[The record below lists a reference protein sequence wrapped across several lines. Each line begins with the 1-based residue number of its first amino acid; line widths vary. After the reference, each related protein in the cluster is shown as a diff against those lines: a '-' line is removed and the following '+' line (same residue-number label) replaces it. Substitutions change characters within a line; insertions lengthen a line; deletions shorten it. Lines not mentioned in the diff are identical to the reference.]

1 MIDKRLPRKLNR
13 SVDSRVLPK
22 QDMSDALNV
31 SISEDGDGNA
41 GVIKPIKS
49 NEPNPSLDAGPY
61 PNDATSGS
69 FFGDRYV
76 LGKCIDD
83 KNNVVYYFVCDNG
96 TDSESDTRS
105 YSLGNGI
112 YAYDPDNYLPV
123 DHDPEEIV
131 PVFWTEANGS
141 EGINFLNDPL
151 SFVKADITYMQQKI
165 TVGGKSYTEVPM
177 LFFTDGKEEPY
188 KLNVLRAMNFIQG
201 GFGNNAGPHNPNLQ
215 DWTKDFL
222 FVCTKTPVVPLQGEW
237 FNDAEVN
244 SNEFIGVNGCQFA
257 YQVVYRDGNESAIST
272 YSDVYVPPGYL
283 SYNGV
288 SDIDLLNQQNAIE
301 LTIPV
306 AEISPEAEEVKILI
320 RKGETGSWFV
330 IDTVTPSTTTVSYN
344 NTTIN
349 AAVPNDVQS
358 KQFDNVPLSAETQ
371 TIVDNRLVY
380 GNYEEGF
387 DNPNV
392 SATIAAY
399 TLQRGEDF
407 KTFEIKVSPSTC
419 LSPYDVKQEPNS
431 MTFNTEYIGAKNK
444 NAGFVIDLDDVD
456 SNFEEGDFISFSYT
470 VKPRQNWHIY
480 NADFGYHASPQLGD
494 DFEKPAIDTANYYN
508 GDTTG
513 LSNPPTGYWWMNQEM
528 ARGGMDTTFVCT
540 KNGVSSFFEENGTLA
555 NSLQRRFTWNAIVH
569 DGEGLMGNKFTNV
582 GKTDFGTSAGNPLIV
597 RGGAVNIKCSFTL
610 EAEVSK
616 GLMVQL
622 IARVLDGERPEDE
635 GSDLGEYISGVDAT
649 DFNDVSYTFD
659 LGLEQGSTFSE
670 SSDLAKLVCI
680 ATNTEFEGSASTE
693 STGGGG
699 AIDFGEEGDS
709 PTGGDASTNEDFADV
724 PYSQSVAQ
732 NRAPIDGF
740 FVINKATVEVGV
752 FRDESYFE
760 EKNVGNG
767 TIQENQGKAKERFG
781 LYIKSITLED
791 DLESLLSCA
800 RRPYIG
806 SKWWCFSAF
815 EELGPVDVSPGE
827 GTTFHVRNNDIRPDT
842 VFTNAEDLGFPTSN
856 NVGRNVVYNS
866 GGNVDWNLTGNVNVY
881 TVDNKPKGAPINE
894 RDLYNKFFVNFFGEA
909 IDITETDPD
918 KSPWRKMFGGMRL
931 SSQSANPSLN
941 EDASSILNFYRGE
954 RFSSVKGKKVSCYSL
969 VDGDCGPGGKGE
981 AYPDSSEDRVIVAW
995 KNFALHRY
1003 KGDIPGIVNLSYNAE
1018 INQLLPTDE
1027 QLFVD
1032 HYEFG
1037 VDKLGSAAIL
1047 AWRGDYPDDLFGH
1060 STIIQGNTAPINLY
1074 GLAAFGVYGPAITN
1088 RTQLGRVGNPGAAS
1102 GAAFENINSVGVFGE
1117 SISSGQSGAKF
1128 FTPIRPGYRDP
1139 SNGVFKF
1146 SSRMEESQTI
1156 GLADYYQGGAINP
1169 HPIPDS
1175 FPEAESVTIF
1185 PTIAFPAQ
1193 NEACTGTDESGVV
1206 QASYF
1211 GSGSQRYIL
1220 PKRPRQV
1227 LTQVPSLINTTFNVA
1242 NLDAEGSRTFKAGAT
1257 HPFGVVYYDE
1267 RGRASD
1273 VMPIGSAYSPWYS
1286 ERIDS
1291 RFGAVAMVIQ
1301 LQGAPPERATHFQY
1315 VYAGNTTVSRFV
1327 QYSTGGA
1334 FVTPRSND
1342 DDLDGNIYVSLNY
1355 LQDNPIS
1362 FSKSFG
1368 ARSVEGA
1375 SDIYTFREGDRLRIV
1390 SFFNND
1396 ELGSRVFP
1404 QQVIEFNV
1412 VDQVTLS
1419 EGTDNPLYDEE
1430 QDGTVP
1436 HAAKTGSFV
1445 VLENN
1450 ATANGF
1456 SYFDVLDGENDPDST
1471 THNWNKRCV
1480 VEIYSPKDASDED
1493 SLVYYE
1499 TSNVYPISQHG
1510 NTHFVYNGDTWFRRM
1525 PVNMAN
1531 FDGKFLSLVS
1541 ENDEGEENSEPNLL
1555 PYFLESQV
1563 FSYKVRNS
1571 DVNGKGKFKLVNPDA
1586 SQIRRSASLT
1596 YSDKNNPAS
1605 KILSLT
1611 SFNPSKGQ
1619 FKDMPSEFG
1628 DINGLLNN
1636 DDSIFCIQSN
1646 RSSSI
1651 PVNRNLITDLG
1662 NTQSLVAAK
1671 EVLGTEQYYS
1681 GNYGCDGNQES
1692 ICQIGN
1698 VIYFASK
1705 SNRQVYRFSPSN
1717 GLQVIS
1723 DLGMKSFFKELFEK
1737 AEEDQQN
1744 GLGAIK
1750 VVGGYDPYKDNY
1762 ILSVYNVDPDA
1773 LNVFISE
1780 CEEVE
1785 EEEEEDD
1792 TGTDDGTDEGTD
1804 DGTDEGTDDG
1814 GEEEEEQEEERVIES
1829 LTFSP
1834 DAILALEQIIRE
1846 NPDLDFELP
1855 SDVNVDGSSN
1865 TVDVLVSLQAFGL
1878 QTVDPEEVQ
1887 VFLPDLS
1894 DGQITLDSSDIRVDD
1909 INNPTEI
1916 LLSKNAAYL
1925 IYTLRNDDRAVDND
1939 RDGTVTVVDLL
1950 RVLTNL
1956 LSTEN
1961 TGGQNIAIVE
1971 DGNYISLPVQGVT
1984 VNYQQ

>member
-31 SISEDGDGNA
+31 SISEDEDGNA

-96 TDSESDTRS
+96 TGSESDTRS

-131 PVFWTEANGS
+131 PVFWTEANES

-201 GFGNNAGPHNPNLQ
+201 GFANNAGPHNPNLQ

-222 FVCTKTPVVPLQGEW
+222 FVCTKTPVVPLQGQW
-237 FNDAEVN
+237 FNDEEVN

-288 SDIDLLNQQNAIE
+288 SDIDLLNQQNAIQ

-330 IDTVTPSTTTVSYN
+330 IDTVNPSTTTVSYN

-371 TIVDNRLVY
+371 TIIDNRLVY

-387 DNPNV
+387 DKVDTNAN
-392 SATIAAY
+392 IAFF
-399 TLQRGEDF
+399 TLERGEDF
-407 KTFEIKVSPSTC
+407 RTYEIEVGPSTC
-419 LSPYDVKQEPNS
+419 PSPYDV
-431 MTFNTEYIGAKNK
+431 TENEALADYAGAINK
-444 NAGFVIDLDDVD
+444 NAGFFLSLEDIEEG
-456 SNFEEGDFISFSYT
+456 FFEGDFVTFSYT

-480 NADFGYHASPQLGD
+480 DATFGYHASPQMGD
-494 DFEKPAIDTANYYN
+494 DFSRPAQGAQLYYN
-508 GDTTG
+508 GASAGT
-513 LSNPPTGYWWMNQEM
+513 NPPTGYWWMNADM
-528 ARGGMDTTFVCT
+528 SGASTGTKLACT
-540 KNGVSSFFEENGTLA
+540 RNGVSATFTETGGFRSATE
-555 NSLQRRFTWNAIVH
+555 RRFTWNSLSRDPI
-569 DGEGLMGNKFTNV
+569 DMPKKFVQQN
-582 GKTDFGTSAGNPLIV
+582 KTDFGTSAGNPLIIQ
-597 RGGAVNIKCSFTL
+597 GGAVNIKCSFTL
-610 EAEVSK
+610 EQDASKDVLVS
-616 GLMVQL
+616 L
-622 IARVLDGERPEDE
+622 IARVLDGERPGDE
-635 GSDLGEYISGVDAT
+635 GSDIGNFVSDVDAT
-649 DFNDVSYTFD
+649 DFNDVSYSFN
-659 LGLEQGSTFSE
+659 LGLSQGSTFSE
-670 SSDLAKLVCI
+670 DSELAKLVCM
-680 ATNTEFEGSASTE
+680 ATNNSYKTSTE
-693 STGGGG
+693 DTSSDDSSQGTGSGGESG
-699 AIDFGEEGDS
+699 FGDDGRIPGSRLDVNYNGDL
-709 PTGGDASTNEDFADV
+709 PGKE
-724 PYSQSVAQ
+724 
-732 NRAPIDGF
+732 APIDGF
-740 FVINKATVEVGV
+740 FLINKATVEVGV
-752 FRDESYFE
+752 FRDETYYE
-760 EKNVGNG
+760 QKTVGNI
-767 TIQENQGKAKERFG
+767 TIQENRGEARERFG
-781 LYIKSITLED
+781 LYIKSITLDE
-791 DLESLLSCA
+791 DLECLLSCA
-800 RRPYIG
+800 RRPWVG
-806 SKWWCFSAF
+806 SRWWCFSAF
-815 EELGPVDVSPGE
+815 EELGFTEGQGGE
-827 GTTFHVRNNDIRPDT
+827 GTTFFTPDQDLLVNN
-842 VFTNAEDLGFPTSN
+842 VFTNADSLGFPTTN
-856 NVGRNVVYNS
+856 NVNRPVRYFT
-866 GGNVDWNLTGNVNVY
+866 GGNVDWNLTGQFLRFRPDGGLVEGGAMRREENLYKGNVN
-881 TVDNKPKGAPINE
+881 
-894 RDLYNKFFVNFFGEA
+894 GE
-909 IDITETDPD
+909 DG
-918 KSPWRKMFGGMRL
+918 PWQRMFGGMRL
-931 SSQSANPSLN
+931 SSLAADPAYGDSA
-941 EDASSILNFYRGE
+941 SILNLVFGE
-954 RFSSVKGKKVSCYSL
+954 RHSNSKGRKVSCFSL

-981 AYPDSSEDRVIVAW
+981 EYPDDDKLGVLAW

-1003 KGDIPGIVNLSYNAE
+1003 KGDIPGQVNVASNGEDIVTTSD
-1018 INQLLPTDE
+1018 IRD
-1027 QLFVD
+1027 VD
-1032 HYEFG
+1032 HYKFG
-1037 VDKLGSAAIL
+1037 VDKLGSAAVL
-1047 AWRGDYPDDLFGH
+1047 PFRGDFPQEQGGLTINGTQDYDVEQLFK
-1060 STIIQGNTAPINLY
+1060 Y
-1074 GLAAFGVYGPAITN
+1074 GWARAGGYGPALTN
-1088 RTQLGRVGNPGAAS
+1088 RTHLARLGD
-1102 GAAFENINSVGVFGE
+1102 FTGE
-1117 SISSGQSGAKF
+1117 STEHIFSGFSTNFLDSGEVAGF
-1128 FTPIRPGYRDP
+1128 DYTLLRPGYRDP
-1139 SNGVFKF
+1139 SNGEIKF
-1146 SSRMEESQTI
+1146 SSRQRQSGSTSYYTPGVFNPGSGMENNI
-1156 GLADYYQGGAINP
+1156 
-1169 HPIPDS
+1169 
-1175 FPEAESVTIF
+1175 EAESVTIF
-1185 PTIAFPAQ
+1185 PTIGLP
-1193 NEACTGTDESGVV
+1193 GTSESNTFADQ
-1206 QASYF
+1206 QAIQGSYVDVGTF
-1211 GSGSQRYIL
+1211 VNLIL
-1220 PKRPRQV
+1220 PSVGKKV
-1227 LTQVPSLINTTFNVA
+1227 TTQVPSIINTTFYAVD
-1242 NLDAEGSRTFKAGAT
+1242 LTSQGSRTFKAGAT

-1273 VMPIGSAYSPWYS
+1273 VCPLGSGYAPWYS
-1286 ERIDS
+1286 ERPNNNYGPI
-1291 RFGAVAMVIQ
+1291 AAIVQMYHQ
-1301 LQGAPPERATHFQY
+1301 PPERATHFQF

-1327 QYSTGGA
+1327 QYTTGGA
-1334 FVTPRSND
+1334 FVTPRSSD
-1342 DDLDGNIYVSLNY
+1342 EGLDGNIYVSLNY

-1362 FSKSFG
+1362 FSKSYG

-1375 SDIYTFREGDRLRIV
+1375 SDIYTFREGDRLRVI
-1390 SFFNND
+1390 SFFGDD
-1396 ELGSRVFP
+1396 ELESRVFP
-1404 QQVIEFNV
+1404 AAVLEFNI

-1419 EGTDNPLYDEE
+1419 KGTDNPLYDEE
-1430 QDGTVP
+1430 QDGTFP

-1450 ATANGF
+1450 PTANGF
-1456 SYFDVLDGENDPDST
+1456 SYFDVLDGENDPDTFS
-1471 THNWNKRCV
+1471 HNWNKRCV
-1480 VEIYSPKDASDED
+1480 VEIYSPKDAADED

-1499 TSNVYPISQHG
+1499 TSNVYPISDHDG
-1510 NTHFVYNGDTWFRRM
+1510 PKFLYNGDTWFSRM
-1525 PVNMAN
+1525 PVNIAN
-1531 FDGKFLSLVS
+1531 FDDGFKSLVS
-1541 ENDEGEENSEPNLL
+1541 ENEEGEENSEPNLL

-1563 FSYKVRNS
+1563 FSYKVRNA

-1662 NTQSLVAAK
+1662 NAQSLVAAK

-1692 ICQIGN
+1692 ICQTGN

-1785 EEEEEDD
+1785 EDD
-1792 TGTDDGTDEGTD
+1792 TDTGGGTD

-1814 GEEEEEQEEERVIES
+1814 GTDDGGTDDGGDEQEEERVIES

-1865 TVDVLVSLQAFGL
+1865 VQDVLQSLAAFGQ
-1878 QTVDPEEVQ
+1878 QTNDPEEVQ

-1925 IYTLRNDDRAVDND
+1925 IYTLRNDNRAPDNN
-1939 RDGTVTVVDLL
+1939 RDGTVTIVDLL
-1950 RVLTNL
+1950 RVLSNL
-1956 LSTEN
+1956 LSTES
-1961 TGGQNIAIVE
+1961 TGGLNSAIVE